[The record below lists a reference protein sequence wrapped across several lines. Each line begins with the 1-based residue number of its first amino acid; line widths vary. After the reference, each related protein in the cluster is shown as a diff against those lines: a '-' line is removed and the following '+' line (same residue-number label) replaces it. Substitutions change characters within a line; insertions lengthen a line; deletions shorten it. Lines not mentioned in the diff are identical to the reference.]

1 MMIMMLLINMKNM
14 RGIET
19 QDQEEDDIADNGDGD
34 GVGDDDDIHNS
45 DDHHDDD
52 TPHDDGEDNEDMR
65 AHDCEDDD
73 GYDDGAT

>member
-1 MMIMMLLINMKNM
+1 M

-19 QDQEEDDIADNGDGD
+19 QDQEEDDIADNGDGE

-73 GYDDGAT
+73 VYDDGAT